1 MADSTQEVVAK
12 RPKTKAGTSAASS
25 DKTSAAST
33 GKAAPTKTVATS
45 APQTAAPARPSFL
58 SRLTGRS
65 AETPSPELKTAT
77 GATQTV
83 TSGNKTQA
91 ASAGATEAATQP
103 RPSFLSLLTG
113 RGAPAGKGGQPGMG
127 RFFFGMSLYMVLAL
141 GAQVG
146 LGYLFQVV
154 PGHGAQVLIS
164 LPIIGNVTLAL
175 FTWMVV
181 LIGILFLLYKFNI
194 LPRSL
199 GSQQRQKLASVKAD
213 PKATRAAPAKPVREP
228 LSGPNDEAYDRVKAR
243 IRAERRKERRH

>member
-12 RPKTKAGTSAASS
+12 RPKPKTGTSAAASS
-25 DKTSAAST
+25 KTSAAPS
-33 GKAAPTKTVATS
+33 GKATSTKAVATS
-45 APQTAAPARPSFL
+45 APETAAPARPSFM
-58 SRLTGRS
+58 SRLTGR
-65 AETPSPELKTAT
+65 TT
-77 GATQTV
+77 GPD
-83 TSGNKTQA
+83 GK
-91 ASAGATEAATQP
+91 
-103 RPSFLSLLTG
+103 
-113 RGAPAGKGGQPGMG
+113 PAQPGMG

-154 PGHGAQVLIS
+154 PGHGAQVLVS

-181 LIGILFLLYKFNI
+181 LIGILFALYKFNI

-199 GSQQRQKLASVKAD
+199 GAQQRQKLASVKAD
-213 PKATRAAPAKPVREP
+213 PKTTKAAPAKPAREP
-228 LSGPNDEAYDRVKAR
+228 VSGPNDAAYERVKAR